1 MSHNPHQNP
10 AALKALQDAI
20 YRDKILRARAM
31 TPEQRLAEV
40 FELSNHQVGM
50 MHAGA
55 MDRIGTTDKEEG
67 WVEVRRWF
75 KRLDQVR
82 DHGRFVLATNL
93 KS

>member
-1 MSHNPHQNP
+1 MSYNPHEDP

-31 TPEQRLAEV
+31 TPEQRLDEV
-40 FELSNHQVGM
+40 FELSNQQVGM

-55 MDRIGTTDKEEG
+55 MDRLGTTDTEQG
-67 WVEVRRWF
+67 WLEVRRWF

-82 DHGRFVLATNL
+82 DHGRFVLEPTL